1 MTIFWT
7 ALYFIGMNIHFQ
19 NSTGYFNSAEDAF
32 HFGTVNAIFEALIY
46 SRIPKLS
53 YRVGFFTCNA
63 VVRAIFM
70 PPKDKS
76 LLNIQAFSI
85 FFAVFL
91 DWDKEKLDKNLFK
104 SYFNY
109 KQQLL
114 QFKNLVSQDI
124 PEGIVIITK
133 DLKEC
138 LYMNNFFKKLTGSE
152 NPKEITPEL
161 DHFVLQE
168 FVAAEGS
175 TVKQTLLD
183 FLVTEVKND
192 DSLSDPENK
201 KFCNVVYQ
209 KPGTPNNHVFEAKI
223 IHIMWDEKPSIALIF
238 HDITQ
243 QQTII
248 SLKLADSHKDK
259 ILATVSH
266 ELRTPLNSILGM
278 VQIMMKQ
285 VNDETLRHYLDIC
298 KNSGN
303 LLLGL
308 VNSILDLNQIRA
320 NKLKLSPERI
330 ELRVFLKDIMHL
342 FEFQCAQKGIYL
354 KLKLSA
360 LVPVYITTDKNRLSQ
375 IFINLLGN
383 ALKFTNKGGLTI
395 RAGQVQG
402 QSEIEFSVEDTGIG
416 IKEEDK
422 GKLFKLFGKLDQEN
436 NPNMNLHGIGLGL
449 MISDNLARLLNEE
462 EGEGIKLES
471 EYGKGSKFSFK
482 IKTCLSGEVNNVPLL
497 QNMEGVEEYG
507 GHASLSP
514 IRESADVG
522 DVSHKMKNYV
532 SLLPKLRAFQPIEAI
547 KSPLEHPI
555 GRNKSSSFQRLMNPH
570 APNSKNTK
578 TAGGPFVLI
587 VDDNPLNIMVAE
599 HLVAMH
605 KIPVKSV
612 LSGHA
617 ALDMVL
623 NNNHK
628 EEPIRLI
635 LMDCQMPIMDGFQTT
650 KSLKGFMRL
659 GKIPEIPIVALTAND
674 SEGDKDICKEAGMSG
689 YLAKPLKHQE
699 LSMVLKKYY
708 WSAEGNLR

>member
-1 MTIFWT
+1 MTIFWA

-19 NSTGYFNSAEDAF
+19 NSTGYFNSAEDGF

-85 FFAVFL
+85 LFAVFL
-91 DWDKEKLDKNLFK
+91 DWDKEKLDKNLFG

-138 LYMNNFFKKLTGSE
+138 LYMNNFFKKLTGRE
-152 NPKEITPEL
+152 EEKDITPEL
-161 DHFVLQE
+161 DNFVLQE
-168 FVAAEGS
+168 FAENPATRES
-175 TVKQTLLD
+175 LLD
-183 FLVTEVKND
+183 FLVNEIKKNEIN
-192 DSLSDPENK
+192 DPENR

-209 KPGTPNNHVFEAKI
+209 KPENPNNHVFEAKI
-223 IHIMWDEKPSIALIF
+223 IHIIWDEKPSIALIF

-248 SLKLADSHKDK
+248 SLKMADSHKDQ

-320 NKLKLSPERI
+320 NKLKLNPERI

-360 LVPVYITTDKNRLSQ
+360 LIPGEITTDKNRLSQ

-383 ALKFTNKGGLTI
+383 ALKFTNKGGITI
-395 RAGQVQG
+395 HAS
-402 QSEIEFSVEDTGIG
+402 QSPSKREIELSVEDTGIG

-436 NPNMNLHGIGLGL
+436 NSNINLHGIGLGL
-449 MISDNLARLLNEE
+449 TISDNLARLLNEE
-462 EGEGIKLES
+462 EGEGIRLES
-471 EYGKGSKFSFK
+471 EYGKGSKFSFR
-482 IKTCLSGEVNNVPLL
+482 IKTSLHKENDIPLL
-497 QNMEGVEEYG
+497 ENMEEVQDYG
-507 GHASLSP
+507 GHASLSS
-514 IRESADVG
+514 IRDTGDVG
-522 DVSHKMKNYV
+522 DVSHKMKNYA
-532 SLLPKLRAFQPIEAI
+532 SLLPKLKTFQQIELMNNQPER
-547 KSPLEHPI
+547 SV
-555 GRNKSSSFQRLMNPH
+555 GRHKSSSFKQLANP
-570 APNSKNTK
+570 PPLNSKHINT
-578 TAGGPFVLI
+578 GGPFVLI

-599 HLVAMH
+599 HLVSMH

-617 ALDMVL
+617 ALDLVL

-635 LMDCQMPIMDGFQTT
+635 LMDCQMPIMDGYQTT

-674 SEGDKDICKEAGMSG
+674 SEEDKEICKEAGMTE
-689 YLAKPLKHQE
+689 YLTKPLKGQE
-699 LSMVLKKYY
+699 LSAILKKYY
-708 WSAEGNLR
+708 